1 MHDVPVLVS
10 NAPTAVF
17 GALAAACVGFSV
29 YCVHAAGL
37 ANRWLPVLL
46 MASAAAA
53 AGVFLALHTPLA
65 LVPVTLFV
73 AAAADRVYALTAD
86 GPHSSRLPFLLFVLV
101 CAVTFM
107 AQRYEGFLIA
117 LSAMLLVVPAAMLC
131 FVLNI

>member
-1 MHDVPVLVS
+1 
-10 NAPTAVF
+10 
-17 GALAAACVGFSV
+17 
-29 YCVHAAGL
+29 
-37 ANRWLPVLL
+37 

-73 AAAADRVYALTAD
+73 AAATDRGYTLTLD
-86 GPHSSRLPFLLFVLV
+86 KQHRSRLPFLLFVLV
-101 CAVTFM
+101 CAVASFM

-117 LSAMLLVVPAAMLC
+117 LTAMLLVFPAAMLC